1 MPRYEVTIRQLED
14 LPGQGLSFLAESPAS
29 RLQLSSI
36 MQQAIV
42 AWNQRQVAPPRPTQE
57 DYDHL
62 FELFNKGS
70 VSIGDI
76 CELLNIDPASLTNL
90 ASDRAPEERGTFP
103 SRYNREPVI

>member
-42 AWNQRQVAPPRPTQE
+42 AWNQRQAEPGSVSLA
-57 DYDHL
+57 DYERL

-70 VSIGDI
+70 ITREDI
-76 CELLNIDPASLTNL
+76 CEILNIDPASLTNL
-90 ASDRAPEERGTFP
+90 ASDRSPEERGTFP